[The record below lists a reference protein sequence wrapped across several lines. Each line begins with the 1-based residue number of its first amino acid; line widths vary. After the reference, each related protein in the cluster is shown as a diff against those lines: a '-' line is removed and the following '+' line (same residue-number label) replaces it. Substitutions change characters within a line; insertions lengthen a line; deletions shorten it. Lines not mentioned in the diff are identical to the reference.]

1 LPAAEEA
8 YRHAMEV
15 CGPAPGRA
23 RAAWSPSAGSP
34 RAPRR
39 VDDLFGICGWSFTC
53 ALFITPSSSCALFII
68 PSSSCAQAEPRNAN
82 HYVNLAGV
90 VGRGNVTGAI
100 ELLQQGLTL
109 NPRFAEAYNN
119 LANFQREAG
128 DLRSAADAYAA
139 AVKLLPVRPATL
151 GDARL
156 RLLLR

>member
-1 LPAAEEA
+1 
-8 YRHAMEV
+8 M
-15 CGPAPGRA
+15 
-23 RAAWSPSAGSP
+23 
-34 RAPRR
+34 
-39 VDDLFGICGWSFTC
+39 
-53 ALFITPSSSCALFII
+53 PSSSCALLII

-100 ELLQQGLTL
+100 ELLTQGLTL

-139 AVKLLPVRPATL
+139 AVKLLPVRPAAL

>member
-8 YRHAMEV
+8 YRHAMKV
-15 CGPAPGRA
+15 CGPPHGSA
-23 RAAWSPSAGSP
+23 RAAWSRSAGSP

-39 VDDLFGICGWSFTC
+39 VDDLLGICGWSFTC

-100 ELLQQGLTL
+100 ELLTQGLTL

-139 AVKLLPVRPATL
+139 AVKLLPVRPAAL

>member
-1 LPAAEEA
+1 MGLSELPAAEEA

-53 ALFITPSSSCALFII
+53 ALFII

-82 HYVNLAGV
+82 HYVSLAGV